1 MTQSVNCDMQAETSR
16 RVKLAHQR
24 SLGQVS
30 SYTCVMMLHIV
41 SCHACSQTADL
52 LGWWRKGSAGA
63 GWLCIADMP
72 YAKGKVVITGVLM
85 LDMLQQWRNCRLTE
99 NPCLAASSLNCCFN
113 CIWLVHVQVDC
124 SAPVVLDVATTSQPN
139 EMERLNNFYGSFMH
153 VLILLAMNHSA
164 CLFSYM
170 LQPHAPILSDSAM
183 LPSFPV
189 QLAPIDH
196 V

>member
-1 MTQSVNCDMQAETSR
+1 MLVDCVLLICRMQKA
-16 RVKLAHQR
+16 R
-24 SLGQVS
+24 SLSQVYSCLICYS
-30 SYTCVMMLHIV
+30 SEETVD
-41 SCHACSQTADL
+41 S
-52 LGWWRKGSAGA
+52 
-63 GWLCIADMP
+63 
-72 YAKGKVVITGVLM
+72 
-85 LDMLQQWRNCRLTE
+85 
-99 NPCLAASSLNCCFN
+99 PCLAASSLNCCFN

-139 EMERLNNFYGSFMH
+139 EMERPNNFYGSFMH

-170 LQPHAPILSDSAM
+170 LQPHATILSDSAM

-189 QLAPIDH
+189 QLAAIDH